1 MTLLDFS
8 LNDIKIILSW
18 ANIISL
24 QNKLDDRGK
33 KVVKKLEVMYDEEQE
48 YLEQLKK

>member
-18 ANIISL
+18 ANLASL
-24 QNKLDDRGK
+24 QNKLDERDK
-33 KVVKKLEVMYDEEQE
+33 KLVKKLEVMCDEEKE
-48 YLEQLKK
+48 FEEQLKK